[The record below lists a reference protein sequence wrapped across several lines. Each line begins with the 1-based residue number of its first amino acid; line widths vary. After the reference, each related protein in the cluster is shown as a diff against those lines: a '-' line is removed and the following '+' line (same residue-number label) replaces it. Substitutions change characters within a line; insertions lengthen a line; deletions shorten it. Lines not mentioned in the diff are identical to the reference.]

1 MDASVILL
9 SVPCPE
15 RVPPLT
21 LRLTTRLAQ
30 ATLGR
35 VVVRW
40 HVRFGHE
47 DEEFPYPIRGR
58 LSMKRSMRRHSLS
71 WTADRSARKGRQM
84 ASSFR
89 SQASWATRLR
99 PIHLTKSEL
108 LPPISERL
116 TSQNRAARIAYVM

>member
-21 LRLTTRLAQ
+21 LGLTDDQMAQ

-58 LSMKRSMRRHSLS
+58 LSMKHSMRRHSLS
-71 WTADRSARKGRQM
+71 GSARKGRQM
-84 ASSFR
+84 AK
-89 SQASWATRLR
+89 Q
-99 PIHLTKSEL
+99 
-108 LPPISERL
+108 LPLPGQLGNTPSANSPHQI
-116 TSQNRAARIAYVM
+116 